1 MHLDAPAIV
10 LALLP
15 HGEHGA
21 VVRFLTPDNGLV
33 AGYVRGG
40 RSSRFR
46 PVLQPGNGV
55 ALSLRARV
63 DTQLAAATVEL
74 THARAALASTGIALA
89 ALDWLTTL
97 TAAALA
103 EDDPH
108 PALYRALDAVVT
120 AIAAGAGPLALGE
133 AIVRYEHLLLGELG
147 FGIDLTSCA
156 ATGATADLAY
166 VSPKSSQAVSRA
178 AGLPYAARLLPLP
191 GFLIG
196 AEPADAASIGD
207 GLKLTGH
214 FIERHVLT
222 GRAAGVLPT
231 RQRFAERISRM
242 DATPHEPEAVR
253 G

>member
-1 MHLDAPAIV
+1 MHLDTPAIV

-46 PVLQPGNGV
+46 PVLQAGNGV
-55 ALSLRARV
+55 ALSLRART
-63 DTQLAAATVEL
+63 DSQLAAATVEL
-74 THARAALASTGIALA
+74 TAARAALAVTGVGLA
-89 ALDWLTTL
+89 ALDWLTSL

-108 PALYRALDAVVT
+108 PALFRSLEAVVS

-133 AIVRYEHLLLGELG
+133 AVVRYEHRLLGELG
-147 FGIDLTSCA
+147 FGFDLSCCA

-166 VSPKSSQAVSRA
+166 VSPKSNQAVSRG
-178 AGLPYAARLLPLP
+178 AGLPYAGRLLPLP

-196 AEPADAASIGD
+196 AGVADAGSIAD

-214 FIERHVLT
+214 FIERDVLT
-222 GRAAGVLPT
+222 GRAGGIMPV
-231 RQRFAERISRM
+231 RQRLAERLLRPQG
-242 DATPHEPEAVR
+242 TTQGR
-253 G
+253 